1 MATII
6 TTTTMTIASRR
17 ALLRGGLALALA
29 PLAGRHALAQSSAAE
44 LALYSGPDRT
54 QKLIEGAKKEGLVS
68 LYASAPMDDLSA
80 LGAAFEKKYGVK
92 VRIWR
97 SSSENVL
104 QRGVVEAR
112 AGRFDADVFET
123 NGVEMES
130 LQREKVLQAVK
141 SPLLADIAPAAIL
154 PHHEWVGTRLNVFV
168 AAYNTKLVKKDE
180 LPKSYQD
187 LADPRWKGRL
197 GIEANDFDWF
207 AAVVQGLGEDKGLA
221 FFRDIAA
228 RNGFSVRKGHT
239 LLANLVISGEV
250 PLALN
255 VYQYKA
261 EQLKNDGAPIN
272 WLAIPPAVAR
282 FQGVGVSRKAP
293 HPHAAVLFFDF
304 MLSDGQELLMRRDF
318 SPTNT
323 RLKSAVAGLQIT
335 MMDSATSI
343 DEGDKW
349 ARLYKELASGSV
361 R

>member
-1 MATII
+1 MTTRII
-6 TTTTMTIASRR
+6 TPAIIASRR
-17 ALLRGGLALALA
+17 GLLRGASAVLLT
-29 PLAGRHALAQSSAAE
+29 PLFAGRSLSQTSSAE
-44 LALYSGPDRT
+44 LARYAGPDRT
-54 QKLIEGAKKEGLVS
+54 QKLIDGAKKEGIVS

-80 LGAAFEKKYGVK
+80 LGALFEKKYGVR

-104 QRGVVEAR
+104 QRGAAEAR

-130 LQREKVLQAVK
+130 LQREKLLQEVQ
-141 SPLLADIAPAAIL
+141 SPHLADIAPAALL
-154 PHHEWVGTRLNVFV
+154 PHREWVGTRLNVFV

-180 LPKSYQD
+180 LPKSYDD
-187 LADPRWKGRL
+187 LLDPRWKGKL
-197 GIEANDFDWF
+197 AIEANDFDWF
-207 AAVVQGLGEDKGLA
+207 AATVKHLGEDRGLKL
-221 FFRDIAA
+221 FREIAA
-228 RNGFSVRKGHT
+228 RNGLSMRKGHT

-250 PLALN
+250 PLALT

-261 EQLKNDGAPIN
+261 QQLKNDGAPID
-272 WLAIPPAVAR
+272 WFVVPPAVAR
-282 FQGVGVSRKAP
+282 FQGVGIARRAP

-323 RLKSAVAGLQIT
+323 KLKSAVAGLPLT
-335 MMDSATSI
+335 MMDAATSI

-349 ARLYKELASGSV
+349 AKLYRELAAS
-361 R
+361 RAR